1 MTFPA
6 LETSTLIA
14 LALYAVLGGLYL
26 LIIPG
31 ALMLYLK
38 QRWYG
43 AGSIERLLLYAL
55 VFVFFPGILLLSPFL
70 NFRPQRREIS
80 S

>member
-38 QRWYG
+38 QRWHG
-43 AGSIERLLLYAL
+43 AGSVERLLLYAL
-55 VFVFFPGILLLSPFL
+55 MFVFFPGVLLLSPFL

-80 S
+80 Q